1 MLINPGIVTL
11 QEASLPVLLIGR
23 RIVAISIPR
32 TNREN
37 NTILLDC
44 VSHYNSYNTSLTITT
59 SISITSSISIRVGVT
74 NTNSNTNTVIVILI
88 VIVLLLELHFYHHY
102 RVS

>member
-1 MLINPGIVTL
+1 MLINSGTVTS
-11 QEASLPVLLIGR
+11 QEANLPVLLIGR

-44 VSHYNSYNTSLTITT
+44 VSHYNRARTSFYFKLMFTA
-59 SISITSSISIRVGVT
+59 
-74 NTNSNTNTVIVILI
+74 NIVE
-88 VIVLLLELHFYHHY
+88 VVRY
-102 RVS
+102 